1 MVTNTPTEPCPEFD
15 YKNWQ
20 ATDEAVRAPNNRR
33 LTKALFKE
41 MIAPAQLKKFR
52 PVYTLR
58 EHALWEPYHGFWLPS
73 AKQIYLQ
80 SADEYEAAKKLVV
93 SIEHWNY
100 LVQLDWFVEG
110 VDKDASWTSL
120 SQWREEHRI
129 AKESDVVSKMMA
141 MAERG
146 NVQAMKTL
154 LDRFAPKTRGRPSKE
169 EVEGEK
175 KKATQRDS
183 DVDKDADR
191 VMSLVKR

>member
-1 MVTNTPTEPCPEFD
+1 
-15 YKNWQ
+15 
-20 ATDEAVRAPNNRR
+20 
-33 LTKALFKE
+33 
-41 MIAPAQLKKFR
+41 
-52 PVYTLR
+52 
-58 EHALWEPYHGFWLPS
+58 
-73 AKQIYLQ
+73 
-80 SADEYEAAKKLVV
+80 
-93 SIEHWNY
+93 
-100 LVQLDWFVEG
+100 
-110 VDKDASWTSL
+110 
-120 SQWREEHRI
+120 
-129 AKESDVVSKMMA
+129 MMA